1 MAVWM
6 KLTLTV
12 MAGSAGLLTVLRR
25 TPASKAVLEQ
35 TIRQELE
42 GLRDHLFSRR

>member
-1 MAVWM
+1 MAMWL
-6 KLTLTV
+6 KLTFTL
-12 MAGSAGLLTVLRR
+12 MAGSAGLLLILR
-25 TPASKAVLEQ
+25 TTGASEAALEQ